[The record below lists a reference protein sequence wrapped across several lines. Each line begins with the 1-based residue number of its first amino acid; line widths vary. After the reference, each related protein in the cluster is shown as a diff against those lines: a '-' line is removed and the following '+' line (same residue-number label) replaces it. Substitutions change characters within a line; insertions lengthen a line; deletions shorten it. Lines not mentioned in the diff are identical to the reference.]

1 MEQLVGHFVELFS
14 THFDLSFMLCVNVLT
29 YILIKVIDDI
39 NGDKSVG
46 TWTKRLVMLIS
57 CFAIATGYIAGG
69 YENTTI
75 LINSA
80 ILAPVAWSW
89 IFKPILKRLV
99 LIIRK
104 LIKLLKLIKLWQK
117 ELAAVVRLALNLVML
132 RKLRKVL
139 KRNKTLWQTLSTKC
153 SY

>member
-14 THFDLSFMLCVNVLT
+14 THFDLSFTLCVNVLT
-29 YILIKVIDDI
+29 YILIKAIDDI

-57 CFAIATGYIAGG
+57 CFAIAAGYITGG

-89 IFKPILKRLV
+89 IFKPILKKLV

-117 ELAAVVRLALNLVML
+117 
-132 RKLRKVL
+132 
-139 KRNKTLWQTLSTKC
+139 
-153 SY
+153 

>member
-1 MEQLVGHFVELFS
+1 MDKLISNFVELFN

-39 NGDKSVG
+39 NDDKSVG

-57 CFAIATGYIAGG
+57 CFAIAAGYVASG

-89 IFKPILKRLV
+89 IFKPILK
-99 LIIRK
+99 K
-104 LIKLLKLIKLWQK
+104 LGVDYKQIDKT
-117 ELAAVVRLALNLVML
+117 
-132 RKLRKVL
+132 
-139 KRNKTLWQTLSTKC
+139 NKMD
-153 SY
+153 

>member
-1 MEQLVGHFVELFS
+1 MDKLISNFVELFN

-29 YILIKVIDDI
+29 YILIKAIDDI
-39 NGDKSVG
+39 NGDKFVG

-57 CFAIATGYIAGG
+57 CFAIAAGYVAGG

-89 IFKPILKRLV
+89 IFKPILKKIGV
-99 LIIRK
+99 DYK
-104 LIKLLKLIKLWQK
+104 K
-117 ELAAVVRLALNLVML
+117 MD
-132 RKLRKVL
+132 
-139 KRNKTLWQTLSTKC
+139 KTTKIN
-153 SY
+153 

>member
-1 MEQLVGHFVELFS
+1 MEQLVEHFVELFS

-57 CFAIATGYIAGG
+57 CFAIAAGYIAGG

-89 IFKPILKRLV
+89 IFKPILKKKWAIVICLV
-99 LIIRK
+99 RRAI
-104 LIKLLKLIKLWQK
+104 
-117 ELAAVVRLALNLVML
+117 RLARLFSCNYGWKWGIL
-132 RKLRKVL
+132 
-139 KRNKTLWQTLSTKC
+139 TYIC
-153 SY
+153 

>member
-1 MEQLVGHFVELFS
+1 MDKLISNFVELFN

-29 YILIKVIDDI
+29 YILIKAIDDI
-39 NGDKSVG
+39 NGDKFVG

-57 CFAIATGYIAGG
+57 CFVIAAGYVAGG

-89 IFKPILKRLV
+89 IFKPILKKIGV
-99 LIIRK
+99 DYK
-104 LIKLLKLIKLWQK
+104 K
-117 ELAAVVRLALNLVML
+117 MD
-132 RKLRKVL
+132 
-139 KRNKTLWQTLSTKC
+139 KTTKIN
-153 SY
+153 

>member
-1 MEQLVGHFVELFS
+1 MEQLIGHFIELFS

-29 YILIKVIDDI
+29 YILIKAIDDI
-39 NGDKSVG
+39 NDDKSVG

-57 CFAIATGYIAGG
+57 CFVIAAGYIAGG

-89 IFKPILKRLV
+89 IFKPILK
-99 LIIRK
+99 K
-104 LIKLLKLIKLWQK
+104 LGVDYKQIDKT
-117 ELAAVVRLALNLVML
+117 
-132 RKLRKVL
+132 
-139 KRNKTLWQTLSTKC
+139 NKMD
-153 SY
+153 

>member
-29 YILIKVIDDI
+29 YILIKAIDDI

-46 TWTKRLVMLIS
+46 
-57 CFAIATGYIAGG
+57 CFAIAAGYIAGG
-69 YENTTI
+69 YKNTTI

-89 IFKPILKRLV
+89 IFKPILKKIGV
-99 LIIRK
+99 DYK
-104 LIKLLKLIKLWQK
+104 Q
-117 ELAAVVRLALNLVML
+117 NH
-132 RKLRKVL
+132 
-139 KRNKTLWQTLSTKC
+139 
-153 SY
+153 